1 MRREEMWKLIHQS
14 FEATN
19 QDREVS
25 STIEWTED
33 TVRQSSTNT
42 LFVHT
47 VGQMP
52 ETVNGLIEEGWC
64 VRTDISYADVVLASK
79 PVIEERIPV
88 VYFNTEATF

>member
-14 FEATN
+14 FESTN

-25 STIEWTED
+25 STIEWTEE
-33 TVRQSSTNT
+33 TVQQSSTNT

-52 ETVNGLIEEGWC
+52 KRSMV
-64 VRTDISYADVVLASK
+64 
-79 PVIEERIPV
+79 
-88 VYFNTEATF
+88 